1 MGFVLSFPFRENLQ
15 TALTE
20 GLPVVQVY
28 WGEFDR
34 NLVDLVHSFG
44 AKVIHQ
50 VKSHSPMSY
59 CARHVWSRIA
69 PDDSHFISRLTY
81 SFSAFR
87 LHYFCNATAVPS
99 DGTK

>member
-50 VKSHSPMSY
+50 VKDQCPIAPHTSG
-59 CARHVWSRIA
+59 RESRI
-69 PDDSHFISRLTY
+69 PTSHLSI
-81 SFSAFR
+81 AF
-87 LHYFCNATAVPS
+87 YAQFKPF
-99 DGTK
+99 

>member
-1 MGFVLSFPFRENLQ
+1 MGFVLNFPYQENLQ

-28 WGEFDR
+28 WGKFDR

-50 VKSHSPMSY
+50 VNVTAQCP
-59 CARHVWSRIA
+59 IA
-69 PDDSHFISRLTY
+69 PDMSGRDDSHFISRLTY
-81 SFSAFR
+81 RFSVFL
-87 LHYFCNATAVPS
+87 LHYFCNATVVPS
-99 DGTK
+99 DGIK